1 MFENLVEQIWQDN
14 NNKLECALALAPL
27 RIQDWNRNVFGNI
40 FHMKVRYKERLEGI
54 QRVLSQLESVYLDH
68 LEKRLM
74 NDMEELLARE
84 EEFWEA
90 ESQYAM
96 DDSRRAEY

>member
-1 MFENLVEQIWQDN
+1 
-14 NNKLECALALAPL
+14 
-27 RIQDWNRNVFGNI
+27 
-40 FHMKVRYKERLEGI
+40 MKVRYKEILEGI

-84 EEFWEA
+84 EEFWRQKANMQWMTAGE
-90 ESQYAM
+90 
-96 DDSRRAEY
+96 